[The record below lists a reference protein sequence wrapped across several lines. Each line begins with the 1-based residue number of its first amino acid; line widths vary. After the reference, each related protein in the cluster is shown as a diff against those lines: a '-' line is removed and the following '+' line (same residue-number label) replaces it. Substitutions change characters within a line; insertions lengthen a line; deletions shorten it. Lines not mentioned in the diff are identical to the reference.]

1 MRPDFAQWR
10 KSSRSA
16 HHGECVEVG
25 WSTSSP
31 SGNQGM
37 CVEVGAAQD
46 VVGVRD
52 SKLGQ
57 RSPIL
62 VFGRSEWSSFLES
75 LKRC

>member
-1 MRPDFAQWR
+1 MSTELAHWR

-16 HHGECVEVG
+16 HHGQCIEVG
-25 WSTSSP
+25 WRTSSR

-52 SKLGQ
+52 S
-57 RSPIL
+57 
-62 VFGRSEWSSFLES
+62 
-75 LKRC
+75 